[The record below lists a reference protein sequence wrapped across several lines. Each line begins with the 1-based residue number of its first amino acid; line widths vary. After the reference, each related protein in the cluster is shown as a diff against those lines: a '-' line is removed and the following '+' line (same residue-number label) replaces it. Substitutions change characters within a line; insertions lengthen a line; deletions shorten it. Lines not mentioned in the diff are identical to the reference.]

1 MPRPRRE
8 KPRRPGRSSPP
19 PEATG
24 RERDFFGSAAQS
36 GAMLTL
42 VLCDGEQVRGTV
54 AGADRNVI
62 HLQPEEGAE
71 RVLPKSE
78 IRFIS
83 E

>member
-8 KPRRPGRSSPP
+8 KPKRPGRANPP
-19 PEATG
+19 PEVTG
-24 RERDFFGSAAQS
+24 QEKDFFGSAVKS
-36 GAMLTL
+36 GALLT
-42 VLCDGEQVRGTV
+42 VFLCDGEQLRGTV

-62 HLQPEEGAE
+62 QLQPDEGAV
-71 RVLPKSE
+71 RVLPKAE